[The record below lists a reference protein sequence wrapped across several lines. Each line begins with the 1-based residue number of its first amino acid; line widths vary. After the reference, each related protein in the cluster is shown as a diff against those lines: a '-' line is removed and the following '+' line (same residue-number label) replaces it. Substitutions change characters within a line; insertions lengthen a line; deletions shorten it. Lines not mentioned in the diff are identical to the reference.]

1 MKKHYFITIALCL
14 AACAA
19 TPTNS
24 TQKAVGSKIVVIEN
38 PQGDQPQA
46 QQPADTIP
54 LGAQKLILSYP
65 TLALKYANNKI
76 IFPDGEGIIYDDG
89 RQKSFIELLD
99 DCDIEDMFSM
109 QYDTVST
116 PPKYLNDCGRGRC
129 EALYKKMY
137 GNSAAAV
144 QKNLVKVSWFGQQIP
159 MTKIN
164 GVADTLKVIAQELSG
179 KPHLAKYFA
188 QSSSFYWRQVR
199 GAKRQSAHSYGIAID
214 INVANS
220 TYWLWANKGKSET
233 DTITYANKI
242 PMEIV
247 KVFEKHGFIWGGRW
261 YHYDTMHFE
270 YRPELL

>member
-1 MKKHYFITIALCL
+1 MKQYLITIALCL

-19 TPTNS
+19 TPTNNPK
-24 TQKAVGSKIVVIEN
+24 KAVDSEAVAIEN
-38 PQGDQPQA
+38 QQGNQPQA

-54 LGAQKLILSYP
+54 LGAQKLIRSYP
-65 TLALKYANNKI
+65 TLALKYADNQI
-76 IFPDGEGIIYDDG
+76 IFPDGEGIVYDDG
-89 RQKSFIELLD
+89 RQKTFIEQLD
-99 DCDIEDMFSM
+99 DCDIEDMFAM

-159 MTKIN
+159 MTKVN
-164 GVADTLKVIAQELSG
+164 GVADTLKVIAQELAN

-199 GAKRQSAHSYGIAID
+199 GANRLSAHSYGIAID

-233 DTITYANKI
+233 DPITYSNKI

-247 KVFEKHGFIWGGRW
+247 RVFEKHGFIWGGRW

>member
-1 MKKHYFITIALCL
+1 MKQYLITIALCL

-19 TPTNS
+19 TPTNNP
-24 TQKAVGSKIVVIEN
+24 QKAVDSEAVAIEN
-38 PQGDQPQA
+38 QQGNQPQA
-46 QQPADTIP
+46 QHPADTIP
-54 LGAQKLILSYP
+54 LGAQKLIRSYP
-65 TLALKYANNKI
+65 TLALKYADNQI
-76 IFPDGEGIIYDDG
+76 IFPDGEGIVYDDG
-89 RQKSFIELLD
+89 RQKSFIEQLD
-99 DCDIEDMFSM
+99 DCDIEDMFAM
-109 QYDTVST
+109 EYDTVSM
-116 PPKYLNDCGRGRC
+116 PPKYLQDCGRGRC

-159 MTKIN
+159 MTKVN
-164 GVADTLKVIAQELSG
+164 GVADTLKVIEKELSG

-199 GAKRQSAHSYGIAID
+199 GANRLSAHSYGIAID

-233 DTITYANKI
+233 DQITYSNKI

-247 KVFEKHGFIWGGRW
+247 RVFEKHGFIWGGRW

>member
-1 MKKHYFITIALCL
+1 MKQLFIITILSLVSCT
-14 AACAA
+14 A
-19 TPTNS
+19 TPINS
-24 TQKAVGSKIVVIEN
+24 HQTAEYTQT
-38 PQGDQPQA
+38 QGTTKEAPI

-54 LGAQKLILSYP
+54 LGAQKLIRSYP
-65 TLALKYANNKI
+65 TLALKYADNKI

-89 RQKSFIELLD
+89 RKKSFIELLD
-99 DCDIEDMFSM
+99 DCDVEDMFSM

-159 MTKIN
+159 MTKVN
-164 GVADTLKVIAQELSG
+164 GVADTLKVIAQELAN

-270 YRPELL
+270 YRPDLL

>member
-1 MKKHYFITIALCL
+1 MKQYLITIALCL

-19 TPTNS
+19 TPTNNP
-24 TQKAVGSKIVVIEN
+24 QKAVDSEAVAIEN
-38 PQGDQPQA
+38 QQGNQPQA

-54 LGAQKLILSYP
+54 LGAQKLIRSYP
-65 TLALKYANNKI
+65 ALNLRYADNQI

-89 RQKSFIELLD
+89 RQKTFIEQLD
-99 DCDIEDMFSM
+99 DCDIEDMFAM

-116 PPKYLNDCGRGRC
+116 SPKYLNDCGRGRC

-159 MTKIN
+159 MTKVN
-164 GVADTLKVIAQELSG
+164 GVADTLKVIEKELSN

-199 GAKRQSAHSYGIAID
+199 GANRLSAHSYGIAID

-233 DTITYANKI
+233 DRITYSNKI

>member
-1 MKKHYFITIALCL
+1 MKQYLITIALCL

-19 TPTNS
+19 TPTNNP
-24 TQKAVGSKIVVIEN
+24 QKAVDSEAVAIEN
-38 PQGDQPQA
+38 QQGNQPQA
-46 QQPADTIP
+46 QQPTDTIP
-54 LGAQKLILSYP
+54 LGAQKLIRSYP
-65 TLALKYANNKI
+65 TLALKYVDNQI
-76 IFPDGEGIIYDDG
+76 IFPDGDGIVYDDG
-89 RQKSFIELLD
+89 RQKTFIEQLD
-99 DCDIEDMFSM
+99 DCDIEDMFAM

-116 PPKYLNDCGRGRC
+116 PPKYLQDCGRGRC

-159 MTKIN
+159 MTKVN
-164 GVADTLKVIAQELSG
+164 GVADTLKVIAQELAN

-214 INVANS
+214 INVDNS

-233 DTITYANKI
+233 DQITYSNKI

>member
-1 MKKHYFITIALCL
+1 MKQFFIITILSL
-14 AACAA
+14 VSCAA
-19 TPTNS
+19 TLADT
-24 TQKAVGSKIVVIEN
+24 TTH
-38 PQGDQPQA
+38 
-46 QQPADTIP
+46 PADTIP
-54 LGAQKLILSYP
+54 LGAQKLISSYP
-65 TLALKYANNKI
+65 ALNLRYADNQI

-89 RQKSFIELLD
+89 RQKTFIEQLD
-99 DCDIEDMFSM
+99 DCDIEDMFAM

-159 MTKIN
+159 MTKVN
-164 GVADTLKVIAQELSG
+164 GVADTLKVIEKELSG

-233 DTITYANKI
+233 DQITYSNKI

>member
-1 MKKHYFITIALCL
+1 MKQLFIITILSLVSCT
-14 AACAA
+14 A
-19 TPTNS
+19 TPINSHQTVES
-24 TQKAVGSKIVVIEN
+24 TQT
-38 PQGDQPQA
+38 QGTTKEAPI

-65 TLALKYANNKI
+65 TLGLKYADNKI

-89 RQKSFIELLD
+89 RKKSFIELLD

-164 GVADTLKVIAQELSG
+164 GVADTLQAIAQELSG

-233 DTITYANKI
+233 DQITYANKI